1 MTTELGPAARA
12 LLDAARR
19 GMSPDAAAT
28 RRVRAKIAAA
38 VGRDAVAATSAKL
51 AAGGKIA
58 MVSVLAAVLTGAYL
72 YARGHEQAMAPL
84 PHVTAIESRPVP
96 PEARQLEAPDPD
108 EAPDVDLDAIE
119 LDPAPAAPPRLA
131 PDVARPARARAAP
144 STAPAVAT
152 KPEVHSDLS
161 REVELVDQAMAG
173 LRRGDTAAALD
184 AIHHYDLETAGRG
197 QLAEDAAAIAVE
209 ALCQRGDPTSGAML
223 EAFER
228 RWPHS
233 AQRARLL
240 GACHR

>member
-28 RRVRAKIAAA
+28 RRVRANIAAA
-38 VGRDAVAATSAKL
+38 VGRGAGAAASAKL

-58 MVSVLAAVLTGAYL
+58 IVGVVAAALTGAYL
-72 YARGHEQAMAPL
+72 YARADEPAVVAL
-84 PHVTAIESRPVP
+84 PHVTVTESRPLP
-96 PEARQLEAPDPD
+96 PETRQLEAPR
-108 EAPDVDLDAIE
+108 VDLDAIE
-119 LDPAPAAPPRLA
+119 LDPAPAVPPRPA
-131 PDVARPARARAAP
+131 PHVARPAASRMAASTAAP
-144 STAPAVAT
+144 AAAT
-152 KPEVHSDLS
+152 VPRVHADLS

-184 AIHHYDLETAGRG
+184 AIRRYDIETAGRG
-197 QLAEDAAAIAVE
+197 QLAEDAAAITVE
-209 ALCQRGDPTSGAML
+209 ALCQRGDPTGGTML

>member
-28 RRVRAKIAAA
+28 RRIRAKIATA
-38 VGRDAVAATSAKL
+38 VGRGGAAATSMKL
-51 AAGGKIA
+51 AVGGKIA
-58 MVSVLAAVLTGAYL
+58 VVSVVAAVLTGAYL
-72 YARGHEQAMAPL
+72 YARGHDQAIAPI
-84 PHVTAIESRPVP
+84 PHATVIDGRPPP
-96 PEARQLEAPDPD
+96 PEARQLEAPDAD
-108 EAPDVDLDAIE
+108 EAPDVDIDAIE
-119 LDPAPAAPPRLA
+119 LDPAPAPPPRLA
-131 PDVARPARARAAP
+131 PHVARPAPARVEP

-152 KPEVHSDLS
+152 RPEVHGDLS

-173 LRRGDTAAALD
+173 LHRGDTAAALE
-184 AIHHYDLETAGRG
+184 AIRRYDIETAGRG
-197 QLAEDAAAIAVE
+197 QLAEDAAAITVE
-209 ALCQRGDPTSGAML
+209 ALCQRNDPASGPML
-223 EAFER
+223 KAFER

>member
-1 MTTELGPAARA
+1 MTTELGPTARA

-28 RRVRAKIAAA
+28 RRIRAKIATA
-38 VGRDAVAATSAKL
+38 VGRGAMTATSAKI
-51 AAGGKIA
+51 AAGAKIA
-58 MVSVLAAVLTGAYL
+58 IVGAVAAALAGAYL
-72 YARGHEQAMAPL
+72 YARAHEQAVVAI
-84 PHVTAIESRPVP
+84 PHVTAIESPPVP
-96 PEARQLEAPDPD
+96 PQTTHLEAPGG
-108 EAPDVDLDAIE
+108 DLEAIE
-119 LDPAPAAPPRLA
+119 LDPAPAAPPRL
-131 PDVARPARARAAP
+131 PPHVTRPSPARVAP
-144 STAPAVAT
+144 STAPPTAATRSAVHA
-152 KPEVHSDLS
+152 DLS

-184 AIHHYDLETAGRG
+184 AIHRYDLETAGRG

-209 ALCQRGDPTSGAML
+209 ALCQRGDPTSGAAL

>member
-12 LLDAARR
+12 LLDTARR

-28 RRVRAKIAAA
+28 RRVRAKIATAI
-38 VGRDAVAATSAKL
+38 GPGAVAATSVKL
-51 AAGGKIA
+51 AIGGKIA
-58 MVSVLAAVLTGAYL
+58 MVSVLAAALTGAYL
-72 YARGHEQAMAPL
+72 YARGDEQAIATI
-84 PHVTAIESRPVP
+84 PHVPVTESRPVP
-96 PEARQLEAPDPD
+96 PQTGHLEAPSADI
-108 EAPDVDLDAIE
+108 DAIE
-119 LDPAPAAPPRLA
+119 LDPAPAAPPRPA
-131 PDVARPARARAAP
+131 PHVARPVPARVAP
-144 STAPAVAT
+144 SPAPPAVAAR
-152 KPEVHSDLS
+152 PGVHGDLS

-184 AIHHYDLETAGRG
+184 AIRRYDIETAGRG
-197 QLAEDAAAIAVE
+197 QLAEDAAAITVE
-209 ALCQRGDPTSGAML
+209 ALCQRGDPASGAML

>member
-19 GMSPDAAAT
+19 GMSPDGAAT

-38 VGRDAVAATSAKL
+38 VGRDAVAATSVKL

-58 MVSVLAAVLTGAYL
+58 LVSVVAAALTGAYL
-72 YARGHEQAMAPL
+72 YLRGGEQPVATI
-84 PHVTAIESRPVP
+84 PHVTVVESRPVP
-96 PEARQLEAPDPD
+96 PQTRHLEAPS
-108 EAPDVDLDAIE
+108 VDIDAIE
-119 LDPAPAAPPRLA
+119 LDPPPPAPPRPA
-131 PDVARPARARAAP
+131 PHVARPVPARVAP
-144 STAPAVAT
+144 SSAPPAAAT
-152 KPEVHSDLS
+152 RPEVHGDLS

-184 AIHHYDLETAGRG
+184 AIRRYDVETAGRG

-223 EAFER
+223 EAFEH